1 MTIGFVFEC
10 GPQGADKFVCEYL
23 AGQLKPGEK
32 IISRT
37 LDTKLKLLEG
47 AAPVAKQ
54 LLAEGCRRVLI
65 VWDLRPAWPDKGDKP
80 CRAKE
85 RKTLLDGL
93 AHYGLANAPVYL
105 VCVEQELESWVI
117 ACDHAISDYLSTPAH
132 PYKAKRVRRPDQE
145 KNPKAAMMNHFQ
157 TARGWKYEDRVHA
170 IKVLRAAAMDLN
182 RLRCS
187 VSFQRFEDKLQ

>member
-10 GPQGADKFVCEYL
+10 GPQGADKAVCEYL

-37 LDTKLKLLEG
+37 LDNKLKLLEG

-54 LLAEGCRRVLI
+54 LLAEGCRKVLI
-65 VWDLRPAWPDKGDKP
+65 VWDLRPAWPDKKDKP

-85 RKTLLDGL
+85 RQTLLKGL
-93 AHYGLANAPVYL
+93 ANHGLANAPVYL

-117 ACDHAISDYLSTPAH
+117 ACDHAINAFLSTPAH
-132 PYKAKRVRRPDQE
+132 AYKAKRVRRPDQE
-145 KNPKAAMMNHFQ
+145 KNPKSAMMKHFQ
-157 TARGWKYEDRVHA
+157 QARGWKYEDRIHA
-170 IKVLRAAAMDLN
+170 TQVLSAAPLDLS

-187 VSFQRFEDKLQ
+187 VSFERFEAKLQ